1 VSFQSFES
9 SEHFQQLVAEV
20 RAGRRLVRVAG
31 LASGAKALVIAAL
44 QKATSRRLA
53 VVGLRGRDLETL
65 ESDLR
70 FFYRALNDCPHTE
83 SCEAEVFTL
92 PASES
97 DPYSGTSP
105 HAEILERRALALW
118 RLSNETNNQSRIIL
132 LSSRSMLRRYIAPE
146 EIRQAGVV
154 LRVGEE
160 LPLDYLLEHLVAIG
174 YMRSDPVGSIGE
186 FSSRGGILDF
196 YSPSATV
203 EGAARPVRVEFFG
216 DTIDS
221 IREFDPETQRSIRSV
236 QASVMAPMRDERAGA
251 REFREWARLARQHWN
266 DERYARALRD
276 RTAFADEGEPF
287 QGWEYLMPLV
297 QPLTATVFD
306 YLRDSVFV
314 IDEPSEIEKQVRS
327 IIDET
332 QLGYDRAEAADEI
345 ALKPDR
351 LFLTPDELRRRIAEA
366 QRVELRLLGS
376 AALTFEEELS
386 TEEIGSSA
394 TINVASAAEIALPA
408 VFTRAEAP
416 TPLFLF
422 PPEPVVT
429 EAVIQ
434 SRSVR
439 RWHGRVAELAA
450 DLKQQIAD
458 GHQTLF
464 VLPGKG
470 VADRMRE
477 MLNEYGVAATMIIG
491 DLSAGF
497 ALPASL
503 LTFYIE
509 SDIFDEAVHVERPR
523 QQKRTNV
530 GAFISDFRDLKIGD
544 YVVHIDHGIGQF
556 QGLVQIET
564 ENAQAPGSVYARMT
578 GIGSFEEKSSRREFM
593 LLTYAEG
600 TKLYVPVERLDLVQK
615 FSSAEAQTPSLDK
628 LGGIAWAKTKAK
640 AKRAM
645 RDMAEELLKLYAE
658 RKLVTRRAFSADT
671 PWQQEFE
678 DAFPYELTPDQA
690 AAIEDTKKDLEQ
702 PTPMDRLLCGDV
714 GYGKTEV
721 AMRAAF
727 KAVMDGKQVAALAPT
742 TVLAYQHYQT
752 FRSRF
757 AAFPATIELL
767 SRFRTPKEQ
776 KEIVARV
783 ETGAIDILIGTHR
796 ILSRDLV
803 FKDLG
808 LVIVDEEQRFGVAH
822 KERLKQ
828 LRKRV
833 DVLTLTATPIPRT
846 LNMSLMGLRDMSVIE
861 TPPRDRLAIQT
872 NVVTFNENVVR
883 AAIEQELQ
891 RQGQVFFVHNRV
903 ESIEEV
909 AALLKRIV
917 PEARFVIAHGQ
928 MGEKE
933 MENAVLDF
941 VAYKHDVLVATT
953 IIENGIDIPRANTI
967 IINRADAYGLSQL
980 YQLRGRVGRSNR
992 RAYAYLLIPS
1002 DQELT
1007 PIARRRL
1014 AAIREFSDLGAGF
1027 RIAALD
1033 LELRGAGNLLGGQQS
1048 GHIDAIGFDLYTQM
1062 LERTVAELRGE
1073 EIADETSTQLNL
1085 GVDTRIPDEY
1095 IFDMSQRLRTY
1106 KRIASARSDEELE
1119 RIREE
1124 VADRYGRLPDSVGNL
1139 FAYAR
1144 ARRNAERLGI
1154 ATIDR
1159 IGDALVIRLG
1169 EKARVE
1175 PDRLLRLLQEN
1186 PAASFTPNGVLRVKI
1201 QAAATEGDALFA
1213 ALEQLLEQ
1221 LQ

>member
-1 VSFQSFES
+1 
-9 SEHFQQLVAEV
+9 
-20 RAGRRLVRVAG
+20 
-31 LASGAKALVIAAL
+31 
-44 QKATSRRLA
+44 
-53 VVGLRGRDLETL
+53 
-65 ESDLR
+65 
-70 FFYRALNDCPHTE
+70 
-83 SCEAEVFTL
+83 
-92 PASES
+92 
-97 DPYSGTSP
+97 
-105 HAEILERRALALW
+105 
-118 RLSNETNNQSRIIL
+118 
-132 LSSRSMLRRYIAPE
+132 
-146 EIRQAGVV
+146 
-154 LRVGEE
+154 
-160 LPLDYLLEHLVAIG
+160 
-174 YMRSDPVGSIGE
+174 MR
-186 FSSRGGILDF
+186 
-196 YSPSATV
+196 
-203 EGAARPVRVEFFG
+203 
-216 DTIDS
+216 
-221 IREFDPETQRSIRSV
+221 
-236 QASVMAPMRDERAGA
+236 
-251 REFREWARLARQHWN
+251 
-266 DERYARALRD
+266 
-276 RTAFADEGEPF
+276 
-287 QGWEYLMPLV
+287 
-297 QPLTATVFD
+297 
-306 YLRDSVFV
+306 
-314 IDEPSEIEKQVRS
+314 
-327 IIDET
+327 
-332 QLGYDRAEAADEI
+332 
-345 ALKPDR
+345 
-351 LFLTPDELRRRIAEA
+351 
-366 QRVELRLLGS
+366 
-376 AALTFEEELS
+376 
-386 TEEIGSSA
+386 
-394 TINVASAAEIALPA
+394 
-408 VFTRAEAP
+408 
-416 TPLFLF
+416 TPLLL
-422 PPEPVVT
+422 T
-429 EAVIQ
+429 
-434 SRSVR
+434 
-439 RWHGRVAELAA
+439 
-450 DLKQQIAD
+450 
-458 GHQTLF
+458 
-464 VLPGKG
+464 
-470 VADRMRE
+470 
-477 MLNEYGVAATMIIG
+477 G

-497 ALPASL
+497 SLPASQ

-509 SDIFDEAVHVERPR
+509 GDVFDEALPVERPR
-523 QQKRTNV
+523 PQKRSNL

-564 ENAQAPGSVYARMT
+564 ENAQTPGSVYARMT
-578 GIGSFEEKSSRREFM
+578 GIGNVEDQSARREFM

-658 RKLVTRRAFSADT
+658 RKLVTRRAFHADS

-690 AAIEDTKKDLEQ
+690 AAIEDVKKDLEQ
-702 PTPMDRLLCGDV
+702 PSPMDRLLCGDV

-727 KAVMDGKQVAALAPT
+727 KAVMDGKQIAVLAPT

-752 FRSRF
+752 FRARF

-776 KEIVARV
+776 KEVVAAAAAGQADIV
-783 ETGAIDILIGTHR
+783 IGTHR
-796 ILSRDLV
+796 ILSRDLT

-828 LRKRV
+828 LKKRV
-833 DVLTLTATPIPRT
+833 DVLTMTATPIPRT

-917 PEARFVIAHGQ
+917 PEARYIVAHGQ

-941 VAYKHDVLVATT
+941 VAYKYDVLVATT

-1002 DQELT
+1002 DQELS

-1095 IFDMSQRLRTY
+1095 VFDMSQRLRTY

-1124 VADRYGRLPDSVGNL
+1124 VADRYGRLPESVENL

-1144 ARRNAERLGI
+1144 VRRNAERLGI
-1154 ATIDR
+1154 MTIDR
-1159 IGDALVIRLG
+1159 TGESFAIRLS

-1175 PDRLLRLLQEN
+1175 PDRLLKLLAEN
-1186 PAASFTPNGVLRVKI
+1186 PAASFTASGVLKVKI
-1201 QAAATEGDALFA
+1201 SETGTGGVIFET
-1213 ALEQLLEQ
+1213 LEQLLTQ
-1221 LQ
+1221 LQS